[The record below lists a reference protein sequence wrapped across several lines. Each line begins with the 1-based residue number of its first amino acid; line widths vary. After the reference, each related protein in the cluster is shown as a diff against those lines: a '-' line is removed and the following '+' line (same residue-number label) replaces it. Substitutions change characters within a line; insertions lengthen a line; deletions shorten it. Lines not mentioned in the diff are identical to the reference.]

1 MTQSLSRRLAAVAP
15 AILIALLSAF
25 VVAKPLSSA
34 AFHADSIAMLDRQQT
49 TVMELTAAS
58 TAASAAL
65 SLLPGDAATPIAEK
79 LADLSSYFLI
89 ALSAVLL
96 EKYLLTVTGYIA
108 CVWLI
113 PAACAL
119 FSASLFVW
127 RRTLRTAACKLLLFA
142 VAICLVIPAGIRLS
156 SLIES
161 TYQASIQQTIDD
173 AKDATQ
179 DAQNSAQDKDLLSRI
194 TDGITGAVSGVLNRL
209 SSLLNRF
216 LEALAVMLVTSCLI
230 PVLVLLLFVW
240 LIKLLWGL
248 APDALPSLPRKKESA
263 KEE

>member
-1 MTQSLSRRLAAVAP
+1 MTRSLSKKLAAVA
-15 AILIALLSAF
+15 AAVLVALLSAL
-25 VVAKPLSSA
+25 VAAKPLSST
-34 AFHADSIAMLDRQQT
+34 AFHADSIAMLDRQQS

-65 SLLPGDAATPIAEK
+65 SLLPGDTATPIAEK

-89 ALSAVLL
+89 ALSAILL

-127 RRTLRTAACKLLLFA
+127 HKALRTAACKLALFA
-142 VAICLVIPAGIRLS
+142 VAICLVIPAGVRLS

-173 AKDATQ
+173 AKNATENVQ
-179 DAQNSAQDKDLLSRI
+179 DNTQDKDLLSKI
-194 TDGITGAVSGVLNRL
+194 TDGITGAVSGVLDQLGNM
-209 SSLLNRF
+209 LNRF

-230 PVLVLLLFVW
+230 PVLVLVLFVW
-240 LIKLLWGL
+240 LLKLLWGL
-248 APDALPSLPRKKESA
+248 ELDGFPALPHKKKPAEKA
-263 KEE
+263 